1 MEWVN
6 LIIWL
11 VIFIINDLW
20 FYHWGKK
27 KGVTKDKV
35 KLEIL
40 AKPEQIKQILK
51 AIENNIK

>member
-11 VIFIINDLW
+11 VIFIINDLC

-27 KGVTKDKV
+27 KGVTKDKI

-40 AKPEQIKQILK
+40 AKPEQLKQILK

>member
-1 MEWVN
+1 MEWFN

-11 VIFIINDLW
+11 VILIINDLY
-20 FYHWGKK
+20 FYHIGKK
-27 KGVTKDKV
+27 KGITKDKI

>member
-1 MEWVN
+1 MIN

-11 VIFIINDLW
+11 VILIINDLF
-20 FYHWGKK
+20 FYHRGKK
-27 KGVTKDKV
+27 KGIKKDKI

>member
-11 VIFIINDLW
+11 VIFIINDLY

-27 KGVTKDKV
+27 RGVTKDKV

-51 AIENNIK
+51 AIENNLK

>member
-1 MEWVN
+1 MIN

-11 VIFIINDLW
+11 VILIINDLY
-20 FYHWGKK
+20 FYHIGKK
-27 KGVTKDKV
+27 KGVMKDKI

-40 AKPEQIKQILK
+40 AKPEQLKQILK

>member
-11 VIFIINDLW
+11 VILIINDLC

>member
-1 MEWVN
+1 MEWLN

-11 VIFIINDLW
+11 VILIINDLY
-20 FYHWGKK
+20 FYHRGKK

>member
-11 VIFIINDLW
+11 VIFIINDLY

-27 KGVTKDKV
+27 RGVLKDKI

-51 AIENNIK
+51 AIENNLK

>member
-1 MEWVN
+1 MIN

-11 VIFIINDLW
+11 VILIINDIY
-20 FYHWGKK
+20 FYNKGKK
-27 KGVTKDKV
+27 KGVMKDKI

-40 AKPEQIKQILK
+40 AKPEQLKQILK

>member
-11 VIFIINDLW
+11 VIFIINDLY

-27 KGVTKDKV
+27 RGVLKDKI

>member
-1 MEWVN
+1 MEWLN

-11 VIFIINDLW
+11 VILIINDLY
-20 FYHWGKK
+20 FYHRGKK
-27 KGVTKDKV
+27 RGITKDKI

>member
-11 VIFIINDLW
+11 VIFIINDLC

>member
-1 MEWVN
+1 MEWVEFC
-6 LIIWL
+6 LWL
-11 VIFIINDLW
+11 VFWIVNDLY
-20 FYHWGKK
+20 FYHRGKK
-27 KGVTKDKV
+27 RGVLKDKI

>member
-1 MEWVN
+1 MEWLN

-11 VIFIINDLW
+11 VILIINDLY
-20 FYHWGKK
+20 FYHRGKK
-27 KGVTKDKV
+27 KGVTKDKI

>member
-1 MEWVN
+1 MIN
-6 LIIWL
+6 LIICL
-11 VIFIINDLW
+11 IILIINDLY
-20 FYHWGKK
+20 FYHRGKK